1 MLLLTSCCVCFPV
14 KEESEKKRI
23 EYKLR
28 VVGIC
33 IDYYTATRQATIK
46 IDFYSV
52 CNGKLLEVL
61 ARN

>member
-1 MLLLTSCCVCFPV
+1 M
-14 KEESEKKRI
+14 KQSEKKRI

-52 CNGKLLEVL
+52 CNGKPLVDFDSLTDMM
-61 ARN
+61 